1 MQGVWLGRAYGNPA
15 AYPATES
22 AHA

>member
-15 AYPATES
+15 AYPLPES